1 MSANYRPIAL
11 SSTFSKVLEQLV
23 LCKYS
28 NIFTSSHLQF
38 GFKPGS
44 STSLCTGMVKTLFLD
59 IFTMDIR
66 FLVVSWIP
74 LKLLTQL
81 IMVFSSSNCLTE
93 VSLWLLLDFCC
104 LGIVLRSVVF
114 VGVHVFLDLSVF
126 LLVFV
131 KEVFFLT
138 YFLLCIWM
146 ACCLTLLRV
155 VLGVIGVICL
165 LVREKS
171 IWNFLSYNVGMAVPL
186 IKILGTAMFGHI
198 TSRTDSLQGTE
209 M

>member
-1 MSANYRPIAL
+1 
-11 SSTFSKVLEQLV
+11 
-23 LCKYS
+23 
-28 NIFTSSHLQF
+28 
-38 GFKPGS
+38 
-44 STSLCTGMVKTLFLD
+44 
-59 IFTMDIR
+59 MDLR
-66 FLVVSWIP
+66 FLVVSWMS
-74 LKLLTQL
+74 LKRLTQL
-81 IMVFSSSNCLTE
+81 IMVFSSRNCLTE
-93 VSLWLLLDFCC
+93 VSLLLLLDFCC

-131 KEVFFLT
+131 KEVFFLP

-146 ACCLTLLRV
+146 ACCLTLLIV
-155 VLGVIGVICL
+155 VLGVIGVICS

-186 IKILGTAMFGHI
+186 IKISGTAMFGHI
-198 TSRTDSLQGTE
+198 TLRTDSLPGTE